1 MAQFIFNISDS
12 AFKVEQLPDVVTD
25 CSTIFSWK
33 VTSNTGNTV
42 RFQIGQTYQYFTNA
56 FYTQLGVDT
65 PFTNV
70 PVTLTYG
77 SDLYISFALGNSGD
91 PGRFDKCK
99 LEVWDD
105 TTAEPYNYYFKY
117 NIRDNDGLPCDE
129 PLGSQDRTY
138 DELTDTPNTKVGNA
152 LKIVRVN
159 AAETD
164 HEYVDLGL
172 IGNDLNDSRVF
183 PSSMT
188 WVYNNH
194 NLGKIP
200 SVTVIDGAGN
210 TVHGDITYTDLNNLT
225 ITFNTA
231 FAGTAY
237 LN

>member
-1 MAQFIFNISDS
+1 MADFKFNITES
-12 AFKVEQLPDVVTD
+12 AFNVEQLPDVVTD
-25 CSTIFSWK
+25 CSTIFSFK
-33 VTSNTGNTV
+33 VTAPLGNNI
-42 RFQIGQTYQYFTNA
+42 RLSLDNTYQWYENA
-56 FYTQLGVDT
+56 FYTILGVEYPWDGT
-65 PFTNV
+65 DITIV
-70 PVTLTYG
+70 YG
-77 SDLYISFALGNSGD
+77 PDLYFSYSLGNSGT
-91 PGRFDKCK
+91 PGYFNKCK
-99 LEVWDD
+99 AEVWDD
-105 TTAEPYNYYFKY
+105 TSGVDSYAKNT
-117 NIRDNDGLPCDE
+117 IRSNDGLPCDE
-129 PLGSQDRTY
+129 PLGSQNRTY
-138 DELTDTPNTKVGNA
+138 DELIDTPNTKVGNA